1 MKHPK
6 IFFNPIAGS
15 SVLSITLFS
24 GPLGDAVEAKRG
36 AGVGFFAHN
45 GDLLSV
51 QFDDVEE
58 KEDHQIL
65 EFDHYTV
72 EVTVNN
78 GRVTHSIS
86 KTPARSTVKSTR
98 SKRPRKAA

>member
-1 MKHPK
+1 MKKPK

-15 SVLSITLFS
+15 SILSITWFP
-24 GPLGDAVEAKRG
+24 GPLGDAVEAKVG

-58 KEDHQIL
+58 SHDHQIL
-65 EFDHYTV
+65 EFDRHRV
-72 EVTVNN
+72 EVTVNK
-78 GRVTHSIS
+78 GKIS
-86 KTPARSTVKSTR
+86 YSMTELPSSKRASRGSKKR
-98 SKRPRKAA
+98 SKSAA